1 MGWALGQKRTL
12 LGAGRR
18 SAKCQERHYIP
29 QQPAPLFDHLVGDV
43 SVGALA
49 APTPCA
55 QVCGPGPARFT
66 SCSLGGRPALHQMS
80 LTAWERNVMKI
91 SLLALLGLFVVV
103 DASALL
109 RAEESE
115 KRTWRLTVEQN
126 EPRLEYGTDN
136 PEDTP
141 IAFSC
146 KARGGFVDVWI
157 NETGKGVKANRSMV
171 AALTAGRTTS
181 KVRGK
186 TLTNEEAGSPSF
198 QGAPP
203 AKDPLLAALS
213 KERTLVLVVGPSR
226 DQVPLQE
233 IGDKADRFSRLC
245 QKKR

>member
-1 MGWALGQKRTL
+1 
-12 LGAGRR
+12 
-18 SAKCQERHYIP
+18 
-29 QQPAPLFDHLVGDV
+29 
-43 SVGALA
+43 
-49 APTPCA
+49 
-55 QVCGPGPARFT
+55 
-66 SCSLGGRPALHQMS
+66 
-80 LTAWERNVMKI
+80 MKI

-103 DASALL
+103 DAIALL
-109 RAEESE
+109 RAEDLEE
-115 KRTWRLTVEQN
+115 RTWRLTVEQN

-171 AALTAGRTTS
+171 AELTAGRTTS

-198 QGAPP
+198 QGALP
-203 AKDPLLAALS
+203 AKDPLLAVLS